1 MLAMMKVNRYICKKG
16 LLNNYRNCI
25 ILAMMLRRSMFV
37 KQYLVNNKHIQLA
50 IALKTNQMKREQ
62 LSSLTY
68 QHVENT
74 LMGLTWKYK
83 RPSSVHEAIN
93 DILKL
98 NANEVVAF
106 LSNQAVIVGS
116 QMELNEIKSIL
127 GGD

>member
-1 MLAMMKVNRYICKKG
+1 M
-16 LLNNYRNCI
+16 
-25 ILAMMLRRSMFV
+25 

-93 DILKL
+93 DILQL

-116 QMELNEIKSIL
+116 QMELNEIKNIL
-127 GGD
+127 GGE

>member
-1 MLAMMKVNRYICKKG
+1 
-16 LLNNYRNCI
+16 
-25 ILAMMLRRSMFV
+25 
-37 KQYLVNNKHIQLA
+37 
-50 IALKTNQMKREQ
+50 MKREQ

-83 RPSSVHEAIN
+83 YPSSVHEAIN
-93 DILKL
+93 DILTL

-106 LSNQAVIVGS
+106 LSNQAIVMGS

-127 GGD
+127 GGE

>member
-1 MLAMMKVNRYICKKG
+1 METCFIKNR
-16 LLNNYRNCI
+16 
-25 ILAMMLRRSMFV
+25 
-37 KQYLVNNKHIQLA
+37 HIQLA
-50 IALKTNQMKREQ
+50 ITLKTNQMKREQ

-83 RPSSVHEAIN
+83 YPSSVHEAIN
-93 DILKL
+93 DILTL

-106 LSNQAVIVGS
+106 LSNQAIIMGS

-127 GGD
+127 GGE